1 MQFFSMYK
9 NICNITYFFIDKP
22 NKYLYFN
29 LNFKTTIKNIKVFI
43 NDNEFIIVEQN
54 IKILGKLR
62 NVNLFLG
69 GIL

>member
-1 MQFFSMYK
+1 MYK
-9 NICNITYFFIDKP
+9 NICNIIYFFIDKP

-54 IKILGKLR
+54 IKNIRK
-62 NVNLFLG
+62 
-69 GIL
+69 IKKC